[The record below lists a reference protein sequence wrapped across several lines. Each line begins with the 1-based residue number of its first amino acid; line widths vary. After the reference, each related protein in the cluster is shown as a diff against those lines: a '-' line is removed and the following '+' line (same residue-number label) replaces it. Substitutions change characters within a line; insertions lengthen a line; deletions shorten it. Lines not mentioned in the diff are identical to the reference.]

1 VAAVLLTGA
10 PAHANVSVTQVS
22 SDPYTDAQA
31 QHRTEVEPDTFSFG
45 STIVSTFQVGRVFG
59 GGSSNIGWARS
70 TNGGSTWTNGF
81 LPGITTNAGGVYG
94 QASDPSVAFDARH
107 SVWLISSLG
116 LRGSSTD
123 VLTSRSTNGGLT
135 WSNPVTTATG
145 SLDKNWI
152 VCDNTASSPFYGT
165 CYTQY
170 DITNSGNAI
179 RLRRSTNG
187 GLTWGAALGSSDGA
201 AGLGGQ
207 PVVRPNGTVLV
218 PYLTGSQIRSFRS
231 IDGGASW
238 RATVLVAN
246 VSHHNA
252 AGGLREDPLPSAEI
266 DGAGTAYLAWSDCRF
281 RTGCPRND
289 IVVSKSTSETT
300 WGAPTRVPIDSTGST
315 VEHLVPGIGVDRSTS
330 GASARVGLTYYSYPN
345 STCTAATCQLN
356 VGFISSVNGAG
367 SWSAATQIAGP
378 MSLSW
383 LPNTSQ
389 GRMFGDYISTSVLAG
404 GRAYPVIPV
413 AFAPTGTTFNL
424 AMYVP
429 AGGMPVTGG
438 SARGAGTPV
447 GGAPAGTVPSVP
459 HTLN

>member
-1 VAAVLLTGA
+1 
-10 PAHANVSVTQVS
+10 
-22 SDPYTDAQA
+22 
-31 QHRTEVEPDTFSFG
+31 
-45 STIVSTFQVGRVFG
+45 
-59 GGSSNIGWARS
+59 
-70 TNGGSTWTNGF
+70 
-81 LPGITTNAGGVYG
+81 
-94 QASDPSVAFDARH
+94 
-107 SVWLISSLG
+107 
-116 LRGSSTD
+116 
-123 VLTSRSTNGGLT
+123 
-135 WSNPVTTATG
+135 
-145 SLDKNWI
+145 
-152 VCDNTASSPFYGT
+152 
-165 CYTQY
+165 
-170 DITNSGNAI
+170 
-179 RLRRSTNG
+179 
-187 GLTWGAALGSSDGA
+187 
-201 AGLGGQ
+201 
-207 PVVRPNGTVLV
+207 
-218 PYLTGSQIRSFRS
+218 
-231 IDGGASW
+231 
-238 RATVLVAN
+238 
-246 VSHHNA
+246 
-252 AGGLREDPLPSAEI
+252 
-266 DGAGTAYLAWSDCRF
+266 
-281 RTGCPRND
+281 
-289 IVVSKSTSETT
+289 VVSKSTSETT

-413 AFAPTGTTFNL
+413 AFAPTGSTFNL

-447 GGAPAGTVPSVP
+447 GGAPAAPVPSVP